1 MGREGERKKWR
12 RRRGEGKKRKGEEE
26 EEGGGER
33 DFSGKVLRQDCCLH
47 SVKVLFLLD

>member
-33 DFSGKVLRQDCCLH
+33 DFSDKVLRQDCYLH